1 MKIAVVGGGAAG
13 FFLSGRLKRLLPEAR
28 VVLIER
34 SSRVLAKVKVSG
46 GGRCNLTNSFA
57 EVSDLCHVYPRGH
70 KLMKRLL
77 REFSHED
84 AYRWFEAHGVP
95 LTTQDD
101 ECVFPQSQN
110 SESVILCLRREAE
123 AAGVEVRTGCP
134 VIAVRRREGE
144 GLLLVYDETGERNEL
159 FDRVAITTGG
169 APRGE
174 GHNWLSALGHK
185 IEKPCPSL
193 YTFNINTRALT
204 LLMGIVV
211 ENAMVGIAGTK
222 YRAEGALLITHWGL
236 SGPAV
241 LRLSSYAARHMNEN
255 NYNVPLL
262 VNWTGETNVEKV
274 AEQLRVCL
282 RDAQRRQMSNL
293 HPFGLQNRLW
303 LYLLERAGIAS
314 DKTCCE
320 LGSKGLN
327 RLVHVLT
334 SDSYEVAGKG
344 AFREEFVTCG
354 GVSLESVSMRTLESK
369 VCPGL
374 YFAGEVLDID
384 AVTGG
389 FNFQA
394 AWTTAYVAAGAIAAS
409 LRDREAGDETRR

>member
-1 MKIAVVGGGAAG
+1 MKVAVVGGGAAG
-13 FFLSGRLKRLLPEAR
+13 FFLSARLKRLLPEAR
-28 VVLIER
+28 VVLFER

-57 EVSDLCHVYPRGH
+57 GVSDLCHVYPRGH

-84 AYRWFEAHGVP
+84 AYRWFEEHGVP
-95 LTTQDD
+95 LTTQED

-110 SESVILCLRREAE
+110 SESVILCLKREAE
-123 AAGVEVRTGCP
+123 SAGVEIRTGCP
-134 VIAVRRREGE
+134 VQSIERSDNG
-144 GLLLVYDETGERNEL
+144 GLQLVFDGGATTPCL
-159 FDRVAITTGG
+159 FDRVALTTGG

-174 GHNWLSALGHK
+174 GHDWLSALGHK

-193 YTFNINTRALT
+193 YTFNINTPALT
-204 LLMGIVV
+204 SLMGIVV
-211 ENAMVGIAGTK
+211 ENVYVGIAATK
-222 YRAEGALLITHWGL
+222 FRAEGALLITHWGV
-236 SGPAV
+236 SGPAI
-241 LRLSSYAARHMNEN
+241 LRLSSYAARYMDEQA
-255 NYNVPLL
+255 YEVPLL
-262 VNWTGETNVEKV
+262 INWTGETNVEKV
-274 AEQLRVCL
+274 AQELRNL
-282 RDAQRRQMSNL
+282 LNEAPRRQLGNL

-303 LYLLERAGIAS
+303 VYLLERARLTSAKPCG
-314 DKTCCE
+314 E
-320 LGSKGLN
+320 LGSKGIN

-334 SDSYEVAGKG
+334 SDSYAVAGKG
-344 AFREEFVTCG
+344 AYRDEFVTCG

-369 VCPGL
+369 SCPGL

-384 AVTGG
+384 AITGG

-409 LRDREAGDETRR
+409 LKE